1 MNFLNI
7 TYNNV
12 FLISCLFSI
21 IYCYVTASL
30 GFSKLWTSRL
40 FNAPMFVISIVLFL
54 IFLFLF
60 QILDLNTYKYGDIIL
75 SINENNNNTPNFNV
89 GENATVNIYNP
100 NISASFSSMDRVGQ
114 LYQQLVEHL
123 RK

>member
-1 MNFLNI
+1 
-7 TYNNV
+7 
-12 FLISCLFSI
+12 
-21 IYCYVTASL
+21 
-30 GFSKLWTSRL
+30 
-40 FNAPMFVISIVLFL
+40 MFVISIVLFL